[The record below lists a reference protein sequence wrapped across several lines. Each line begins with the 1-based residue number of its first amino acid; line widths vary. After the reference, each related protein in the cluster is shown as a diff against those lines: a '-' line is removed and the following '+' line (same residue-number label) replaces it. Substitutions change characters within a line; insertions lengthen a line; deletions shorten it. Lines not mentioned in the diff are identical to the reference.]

1 MAIRKDIDDM
11 LNNLKDGKP
20 LEQPTIPEKEPV
32 QPVQPVQERMD
43 SAALDALLTSLIGD
57 KSSETAAEPSTEPEI
72 KPKRKKIVINH
83 ELPDY
88 EAIREAE
95 LKKDAERAEAEKQAE
110 REQLKAE
117 REAEMARI
125 KAEREAAEKAEL
137 ERIEAERKAAEEAEL
152 ARIKAERKAAEEA
165 ELARIEAERKAA
177 EEAELARIEAE
188 RKAAED
194 AEIQPVD
201 TEDIMAGA
209 IAAVTVEE
217 SENEE
222 YDIEEEFAELLNE
235 EKKFPFFKK
244 KSVQNE
250 SSKESVISEKKE
262 GFTDVL
268 HNILDEDPNEIIN
281 QRRNLTEYDNIPK
294 KDRLKKGFYAVFGVI
309 FSLLACVGLVTVI
322 AKGISLFNSY
332 SSGETRKEGFEEVIY
347 PAVIMDIESFNSP
360 AELPSEQILT
370 AAIWSMIM
378 TDGVTEQYELTFDVV
393 MIPAAD
399 VESYAVK
406 LFGDNLPELTHTTV
420 GPSESRFYYNEETKS
435 YNVPVAPVTYTYTPE
450 IKEATK
456 NGDEYTITVDY
467 IDELP
472 AWLPKT
478 SSKSV
483 MFTLSENNGEYQ
495 LKSMKI
501 LKTSTNAV

>member
-20 LEQPTIPEKEPV
+20 LEQPAPLTPKPVQPIEPV
-32 QPVQPVQERMD
+32 QEKMD

-57 KSSETAAEPSTEPEI
+57 KGNETAAESSTEPEI

-137 ERIEAERKAAEEAEL
+137 
-152 ARIKAERKAAEEA
+152 
-165 ELARIEAERKAA
+165 ARIEAERKAA

-188 RKAAED
+188 CKAAEEAELARIEAECKAAAE

-201 TEDIMAGA
+201 TENIMAGA
-209 IAAVTVEE
+209 IAAVADEKI
-217 SENEE
+217 ENEE

-244 KSVQNE
+244 KNVLNE
-250 SSKESVISEKKE
+250 SPKESVVSEKKE
-262 GFTDVL
+262 GFTGVL

-281 QRRNLTEYDNIPK
+281 QRKNITEYNSVPRK
-294 KDRLKKGFYAVFGVI
+294 GSLKKGFYAVFGVI

-332 SSGETRKEGFEEVIY
+332 SSGESRKDGFKEILY

-450 IKEATK
+450 IKAATK
-456 NGDEYTITVDY
+456 NGDEYTIEVDY

>member
-1 MAIRKDIDDM
+1 MNITITPGAATDDAAQIDSIVTTMQESMQVLHNAIT
-11 LNNLKDGKP
+11 N
-20 LEQPTIPEKEPV
+20 TIPSGIQTTWSQTVRDNWEGYYNADVATPQPPPEPV
-32 QPVQPVQERMD
+32 
-43 SAALDALLTSLIGD
+43 
-57 KSSETAAEPSTEPEI
+57 
-72 KPKRKKIVINH
+72 
-83 ELPDY
+83 
-88 EAIREAE
+88 
-95 LKKDAERAEAEKQAE
+95 
-110 REQLKAE
+110 
-117 REAEMARI
+117 
-125 KAEREAAEKAEL
+125 
-137 ERIEAERKAAEEAEL
+137 
-152 ARIKAERKAAEEA
+152 
-165 ELARIEAERKAA
+165 
-177 EEAELARIEAE
+177 
-188 RKAAED
+188 
-194 AEIQPVD
+194 
-201 TEDIMAGA
+201 
-209 IAAVTVEE
+209 
-217 SENEE
+217 
-222 YDIEEEFAELLNE
+222 IEEEFAELLNE

-244 KSVQNE
+244 KNVLNE
-250 SSKESVISEKKE
+250 SPKESVVSEKKE
-262 GFTDVL
+262 GFTGVL

-281 QRRNLTEYDNIPK
+281 QRKNITEYNSVPRK
-294 KDRLKKGFYAVFGVI
+294 GSLKKGFYAVFGVI

-332 SSGETRKEGFEEVIY
+332 SSGESRKDGFKEILY

-450 IKEATK
+450 IKAATK
-456 NGDEYTITVDY
+456 NGDEYTIEVDY